1 MSQVFK
7 WRFPGNNFAQENGI
21 DTPEMEVFKADPI
34 SSISRELCQNS
45 IDARVD
51 QTKPVIIEFNTF
63 KILREKVPNI
73 NELSDEVDNCISYQK
88 VDKINE
94 QLKAIKN
101 NLDKKELTCLRISD
115 SNTTGLLG
123 ISSKDI
129 NKKTPFYLLTKG
141 AGISNKTGSTGGSK
155 GIGKFATFVA
165 SDTNTVFYS
174 TYTKD
179 KEVGYLGIS
188 KLCSARMKNDEQLTH
203 GTGYFS
209 SSDRNE
215 PILNEIEFDPK
226 YKRNESGTDIFIVGF
241 KSSGDWLNKM
251 IFQITDSFMLAIL
264 NNDLVVKVNGIEINS
279 KNLTQI
285 VETYSLKA
293 KDVSENNLRSL
304 KSQLELL
311 TGENVIVEEVNVNE
325 IASVKVYMKQFLG
338 SKADE
343 IATKKI
349 TFIRYP
355 FMKIKDSDNVTVLPV
370 SVLCV
375 IQKCKL
381 NEKLR
386 DVENAQ
392 HTKWELN
399 RVDEEYRT
407 EIKSSLKLIVEKIK
421 KTIREKYQSSE
432 TPEIE
437 VEGISELIPNGEKN
451 NDSGQNQKQSEKKFI
466 RTKRK
471 NTLADKPGTQNG
483 DDPDGLDPEVG
494 IMGGEGNEST
504 EPNGSNNGTGKEP
517 TTGINPTGVDPDGD
531 QEVNKKSKL
540 EGLQFKFIAYNLEKS
555 EYKIIFKSINTVS
568 ASIEVNSLDD
578 ANGKEKINI
587 LEANSDGKELK
598 VINNSIKL
606 ELIANKRYEIKFK
619 TDITDK
625 FAAEI
630 IAYGIANS
638 DKEVE

>member
-1 MSQVFK
+1 MIIQSK

-51 QTKPVIIEFNTF
+51 QSKPVLVEFRTF
-63 KILREKVPNI
+63 QITREKIPNI
-73 NELSDEVDNCISYQK
+73 DELSEAIDNCISYQK

-94 QLKAIKN
+94 QLKTIKN
-101 NLDKKELTCLRISD
+101 NIDKKELTCLRISD

-129 NKKTPFYLLTKG
+129 NKKTPFYYLTKG

-165 SDTNTVFYS
+165 SDINTVFYS

-179 KEVGYLGIS
+179 NEEGFLGIS
-188 KLCSARMKNDEQLTH
+188 KLCSAKIKNEEQLTQ

-209 SSDRNE
+209 STDRNE
-215 PILNEIEFDPK
+215 PILNKINFDPN
-226 YKRNESGTDIFIVGF
+226 YKRNQYGTDIYIVGF
-241 KSSGDWLNKM
+241 KDSSDWINKM
-251 IFQITDSFMLAIL
+251 IYQITDSFMLAIL
-264 NNDLVVKVNGIEINS
+264 NKDLVVRVNGIEINS
-279 KNLTQI
+279 QNLNEI
-285 VETYSLKA
+285 VETYALKL
-293 KDVSENNLRSL
+293 KDITENQLRSL

-311 TGENVIVEEVNVNE
+311 TGRDVHAELIEINE
-325 IASVKVYMKQFLG
+325 ITSIKIYMKQFLG

-343 IATKKI
+343 LATKKI
-349 TFIRYP
+349 TFVRYP
-355 FMKIKDSDNVTVLPV
+355 YMKIKDSDNVTVLPV

-375 IQKCKL
+375 IERCKL

-399 RVDEEYRT
+399 RVEEKYKS
-407 EIKSSLKLIVEKIK
+407 EIKSSLKLIVERIK
-421 KTIREKYQSSE
+421 AKIREEYQNSE

-437 VEGISELIPNGEKN
+437 VEGISDLIPNGEQSPDK
-451 NDSGQNQKQSEKKFI
+451 GQNQQQREKKFI

-471 NTLADKPGTQNG
+471 NITPDKPASQTG
-483 DDPDGLDPEVG
+483 DDPDGIEPDIGLVSDE
-494 IMGGEGNEST
+494 GEDTNLPT
-504 EPNGSNNGTGKEP
+504 GSNEGRGKDKAQGQEP
-517 TTGINPTGVDPDGD
+517 AGIEPSGD
-531 QEVNKKSKL
+531 QDINKHSKL
-540 EGLQFKFIAYNLEKS
+540 EGLQFKFISMDNQNYS
-555 EYKIIFKSINTVS
+555 YKIVFISNADTNALIQ
-568 ASIEVNSLDD
+568 VNSLDD
-578 ANGKEKINI
+578 SNGKEKIIINEASFNGASLNI
-587 LEANSDGKELK
+587 IK
-598 VINNSIKL
+598 NSIEIEL
-606 ELIANKRYEIKFK
+606 EKEKKYEIFFK
-619 TDITDK
+619 TDYKEK

-630 IAYGIANS
+630 TAYGFEK
-638 DKEVE
+638 KEKEEE